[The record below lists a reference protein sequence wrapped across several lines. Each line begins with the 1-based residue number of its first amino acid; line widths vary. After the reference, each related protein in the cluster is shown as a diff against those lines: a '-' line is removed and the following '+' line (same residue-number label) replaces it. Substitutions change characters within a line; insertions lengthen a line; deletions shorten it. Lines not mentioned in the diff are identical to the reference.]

1 MSTSLSRLYRLGL
14 PLFLAGLMPLFVQ
27 AEETLPMTQ
36 PPAVQAV
43 PAATV
48 NAIDTPLPGD
58 TPAAAEP
65 VGRPRAAAPSK
76 SPRGKA
82 LSKGGKSSKAKASK
96 RGVNK
101 KSAAGKKKA
110 LASKAKSSKS
120 LKKKRK

>member
-14 PLFLAGLMPLFVQ
+14 PLLLAGLLPLFAL
-27 AEETLPMTQ
+27 AEETLPIAL
-36 PPAVQAV
+36 PPAAQVV

-65 VGRPRAAAPSK
+65 VGRPRAAASSK
-76 SPRGKA
+76 NTRGKA
-82 LSKGGKSSKAKASK
+82 LSKRGKNSKAKASK
-96 RGVNK
+96 RIV
-101 KSAAGKKKA
+101 SKKKA
-110 LASKAKSSKS
+110 VNSKAKSSKS